1 MQSNWT
7 TETDDDN
14 IVWLGFDKA
23 GTGTNTLSAEA
34 MRELD
39 KRLEAIEQHTP
50 RAVVV
55 YSAKKSGFVAGAD
68 IKEFTEL
75 KTPQQAFEMIRR
87 GQLVLDRLNK
97 LACPTIAMIDGFAL
111 GGGLE
116 LALACRYRV
125 AAETIRTSFGFPE
138 VKLGIHPGFGGTV
151 RSVRL
156 VGVEQAMNLM
166 LTGHTADARKAAKIG
181 LVDKLAPPDRLRE
194 TTRELA
200 LNPPSPTEA
209 PLSQRVL
216 NLAPARAFVAKTIRE
231 RTAHKVNPKHYPA
244 PFAMIDLWRK
254 HGANPKTQYLE
265 EAHSIANLMCGQ
277 TARNLVRVFFLQ
289 NRLKSLGK
297 KKGVEIKRVHVVGAG
312 TMGGDIAAWC
322 AYKGLDA
329 SLQDLE
335 EKYVKSA
342 LARARKLFEKKI
354 DDPNEVRQTTE
365 RLKADVPGNTAADA
379 DLVIEAIIENVEAKQ
394 SLYKDLEQT
403 IRPDAVL
410 ATNTSSIR
418 LETLAEAL
426 SEPARLVGL
435 HFFNPVAKMPLI
447 EVIYREGTDQAVID
461 KALAFTRLISRL
473 PVPVKSS
480 PGFLVNRILMPYL
493 MEAMLMVGEGM
504 SPERIDKAAVDFG
517 MPMGPIELADTV
529 GLDVCLSVAKIFS
542 QEFDRKIPEQL
553 TERVEAGKLG
563 RKSGEGFYR
572 YNDEGKP
579 IKDETKANGASDDL
593 QDRLILPMLNE
604 AVAVLRA
611 GIVEDAELL
620 DAGVIFGTG
629 FAPFRGGPIQYI
641 RNSGAEKLR
650 SRLEDLKTRHGER
663 FQPDEGWS
671 SLETL
676 KKDQGSPAS

>member
-1 MQSNWT
+1 
-7 TETDDDN
+7 
-14 IVWLGFDKA
+14 
-23 GTGTNTLSAEA
+23 
-34 MRELD
+34 
-39 KRLEAIEQHTP
+39 
-50 RAVVV
+50 
-55 YSAKKSGFVAGAD
+55 
-68 IKEFTEL
+68 
-75 KTPQQAFEMIRR
+75 
-87 GQLVLDRLNK
+87 
-97 LACPTIAMIDGFAL
+97 
-111 GGGLE
+111 
-116 LALACRYRV
+116 
-125 AAETIRTSFGFPE
+125 
-138 VKLGIHPGFGGTV
+138 
-151 RSVRL
+151 
-156 VGVEQAMNLM
+156 
-166 LTGHTADARKAAKIG
+166 
-181 LVDKLAPPDRLRE
+181 
-194 TTRELA
+194 
-200 LNPPSPTEA
+200 
-209 PLSQRVL
+209 
-216 NLAPARAFVAKTIRE
+216 
-231 RTAHKVNPKHYPA
+231 
-244 PFAMIDLWRK
+244 
-254 HGANPKTQYLE
+254 
-265 EAHSIANLMCGQ
+265 
-277 TARNLVRVFFLQ
+277 
-289 NRLKSLGK
+289 LKSLGK

-329 SLQDLE
+329 SLQDIE

-354 DDPNEVRQTTE
+354 DDPSAVRQTTE
-365 RLKADVPGNTAADA
+365 RLKADVPGNGAADA

-394 SLYKDLEQT
+394 SLYKDLEQK

-447 EVIYREGTDQAVID
+447 EVIYHEGTDQAVID
-461 KALAFTRLISRL
+461 KALAFTRLIGRL
-473 PVPVKSS
+473 PVRVKSS

-493 MEAMLMVGEGM
+493 MEAMLTVGEGI
-504 SPERIDKAAVDFG
+504 SPEAVDKAAVDFG

-542 QEFDRKIPEQL
+542 QEFNRTIPSQL
-553 TERVEAGKLG
+553 TARVEAGKLG
-563 RKSGEGFYR
+563 RKSGAGFYR

-579 IKDETKANGASDDL
+579 IKDEAKANGAPDDR

-604 AVAVLRA
+604 AVAALREE
-611 GIVEDAELL
+611 IVEDAELL

-641 RNSGAEKLR
+641 RNSGADKLR

-676 KKDQGSPAS
+676 KKDQGSPAHE